1 MLERLKVVPP
11 LGAMG
16 FSAEFKTKVDQRR
29 LEGTGATGWVGFLCP
44 RNLLVPVIPG
54 GVGADVVF
62 HSLVLLRSWV

>member
-1 MLERLKVVPP
+1 MLERLEVVSP
-11 LGAMG
+11 LRSIGL
-16 FSAEFKTKVDQRR
+16 STEFESKVDQCR
-29 LEGTGATGWVGFLCP
+29 LEGTQATGWVGFLCP